1 MHLSRGALASARRQR
16 RSDGASG
23 CQRLSHGARAGVTL
37 RRPADRLLLGPWPPQ
52 HVAARPDRT
61 RSPSSAPA
69 PRSPASVGA
78 RVPRSSPCTRAWP
91 TVVTYDRRG
100 FGETPRSTERF
111 THAEDLLA
119 VLDALADGPVWLAGT
134 SAGGGVALEV
144 AIVAPRRVA
153 GLLLLAPGVP
163 GAPVP
168 ELDPDTAGL
177 DRRLDEAA
185 ASGDLDEVNRLET
198 WLWLDG
204 PSQPEGRVTGPT
216 RALALEMNRIAL
228 ANEDPGEDAGK
239 SGVDAWQRAGE
250 VTVPT
255 FVAYGELDVP
265 FLVERCHELVRRMPN
280 AALRTIE
287 GAAHLT
293 ELERP
298 DAVAALV
305 LDLLARS

>member
-1 MHLSRGALASARRQR
+1 MHLSRGARARVTPLAPARRPTSTVAMATPTHRRALGPHPFTVERPGATLAGERWGQGPMVVALHEGVADR
-16 RSDGASG
+16 RSWREA
-23 CQRLSHGARAGVTL
+23 A
-37 RRPADRLLLGPWPPQ
+37 RLL
-52 HVAARPDRT
+52 
-61 RSPSSAPA
+61 A
-69 PRSPASVGA
+69 PRA
-78 RVPRSSPCTRAWP
+78 

-255 FVAYGELDVP
+255 LVAYGELDVP

-305 LDLLARS
+305 LDLLARG